1 MKKINTFL
9 FATIVMLVTGCN
21 NVPIKDMQ
29 FDAQADPKTSFSAY
43 KSYAWLGTAA
53 IVNDSFGQWEPPEFD
68 ADKEI
73 KFLIDR
79 ELRKRGMSEDSVAPD
94 VLISFAAG
102 VDMDALGLKKAP
114 DTQMK
119 ILDNVPQGGLVL
131 ALVDSDSGF
140 IVWLGSVIAEVQQN
154 VDAKSVKA
162 RLDYAVTQLLKKL
175 PK

>member
-21 NVPIKDMQ
+21 SVPIKDMQ

>member
-1 MKKINTFL
+1 MNKIHIFL
-9 FATIVMLVTGCN
+9 FASIVMFVSGCN
-21 NVPIKDMQ
+21 SVPIKDMQ
-29 FDAQADPKTSFSAY
+29 FDAQADPKAKFSAY

-53 IVNDSFGQWEPPEFD
+53 IINDSYGQWEPPEFD
-68 ADKEI
+68 ADNEI

-94 VLISFAAG
+94 LFISFAAG
-102 VDMDALGLKKAP
+102 VDMDALGLKKEP

-131 ALVDSDSGF
+131 AILDSDTGF
-140 IVWLGSVIAEVQQN
+140 VIWIGSVIGEVQPN
-154 VDAKSVKA
+154 MDAKSAKA
-162 RLDYAVTQLLKKL
+162 RLDYAVTQLLKKM